1 MFFCERCESRF
12 NATVA
17 AAAGDCPR
25 CKESDGVDS
34 PLRFRLFE
42 PSALKVA
49 GLSPTHVGAPVPR
62 SQPAK

>member
-1 MFFCERCESRF
+1 VFYCERCENRF

-25 CKESDGVDS
+25 CKESDGVAS

-49 GLSPTHVGAPVPR
+49 KLTPPRTGAPLPQG
-62 SQPAK
+62 QPAK

>member
-1 MFFCERCESRF
+1 VFYCERCESRF

-25 CKESDGVDS
+25 CKESDGVTS

-49 GLSPTHVGAPVPR
+49 ELRPGRAAVSA
-62 SQPAK
+62 SQGQAAK